1 MILKV
6 IDSLDK
12 SETYVE
18 VSDEKIEFGGWY
30 LYMKKDK
37 PISIELCDSEELAI
51 EVNKRKNIYKK
62 IIKSSKVLK
71 DRWGYYLNNNMLN
84 VDLGK
89 NYL

>member
-18 VSDEKIEFGGWY
+18 ISGERIEFGGWY
-30 LYMKKDK
+30 LHMKKDK

-51 EVNKRKNIYKK
+51 EVNMRKNVYKK

-71 DRWGYYLNNNMLN
+71 DPWGYYLDNNMVN
-84 VDLGK
+84 VNLGK